1 MIHTDHL
8 AWSLNN
14 TNTYEQHHAH
24 PHHATVDYNPHIN
37 VIEMSSP
44 HEYSSAKGYP
54 LDFTDMKAS
63 QHAHESPM
71 SDSVTIN
78 SASAADN
85 NILQSN
91 EFQSFLE
98 FNGKSQYQSPPENQQ
113 PQVNG
118 NKQQFMD
125 DSLFSDIFQ
134 NYSMENTNTQNQTH
148 EDGNNSSN
156 NNNNLNTTGN
166 SDNNGK
172 ATIDELLH
180 EKHDLFKSP
189 YINTSNLTR
198 SSSAETPDTMGG
210 NSTTDDFTPLL
221 SPTTT
226 TLFDTINPNI
236 LPASEFSMPVSFF
249 EGNSSPSLEALNN
262 GSNIPSEETKVKR
275 LRKARKPSSSSVSK
289 VTKAPSPL
297 MRPNMSSRR
306 LSTRVPTSTGS
317 YSTNASPVI
326 STSVNRNY
334 SSSMAQYSKSMSPEE
349 QHSESSESSAAEMP
363 PPARNVTIGANG
375 PLPAATPASL
385 MNLPEQDVDMAD
397 ISETENHLKDAVQ
410 ATKNIA
416 IQASVV
422 ATPPPPKP
430 TKKRIPRTSKTAPS
444 SATSSPLI
452 AAAPPTGSRKKS
464 TPILAPHERSK
475 SSTNSI
481 MIKPKVSIAASPVL
495 IASLRHTG
503 GRNSISSSPI
513 IMPKISPHMSPHIVP
528 MGSGNG
534 SRNNGNNGGGSSD
547 DLSALLASKSNYQNI
562 VEGNHNQLGLLY
574 PDTLSADLT
583 SKRTSHK
590 LAEQGRRNR
599 INTALGDLAKLIVP
613 DANQAPSKATT
624 VELAIKRINELKTE
638 LEGCK
643 DRLRKYEEV

>member
-1 MIHTDHL
+1 MIHTDHPV
-8 AWSLNN
+8 WPLNN
-14 TNTYEQHHAH
+14 TNIYEQQNTHS
-24 PHHATVDYNPHIN
+24 HHATADYNLDIH
-37 VIEMSSP
+37 VTEMSSP
-44 HEYSSAKGYP
+44 HEYPSSKSYS

-71 SDSVTIN
+71 SDGVTIN

-85 NILQSN
+85 NILQSS

-98 FNGKSQYQSPPENQQ
+98 FNGKSQYQSPPEHQQ
-113 PQVNG
+113 PQLNG

-134 NYSMENTNTQNQTH
+134 NYSMSNTNPQNQTH
-148 EDGNNSSN
+148 GDSNNSN
-156 NNNNLNTTGN
+156 NNNLDHTGN
-166 SDNNGK
+166 TDNNAK
-172 ATIDELLH
+172 ETIDELLN

-249 EGNSSPSLEALNN
+249 DGNSSPSLEALNN
-262 GSNIPSEETKVKR
+262 GSNIPTEETKMKR
-275 LRKARKPSSSSVSK
+275 PRKARKPSSSSISK

-297 MRPNMSSRR
+297 IRPNMPSRR
-306 LSTRVPTSTGS
+306 LSTRMSTSTTS
-317 YSTNASPVI
+317 YSTNVSPVI

-334 SSSMAQYSKSMSPEE
+334 SRSMAQYSKSMSPEE
-349 QHSESSESSAAEMP
+349 QKPENLESSAAEMP

-385 MNLPEQDVDMAD
+385 MNLPEQDVDMVD

-422 ATPPPPKP
+422 AAPPPLKATPA
-430 TKKRIPRTSKTAPS
+430 KKRVTRTSKTAPS
-444 SATSSPLI
+444 SVSSSPLI
-452 AAAPPTGSRKKS
+452 AAAPPNGSRKKA

-475 SSTNSI
+475 SGSSSI
-481 MIKPKVSIAASPVL
+481 MIKPKMNIAASPVL
-495 IASLRHTG
+495 RTSLRHTG

-513 IMPKISPHMSPHIVP
+513 IMPKMSPHMSPHIAP
-528 MGSGNG
+528 MGSNNRG
-534 SRNNGNNGGGSSD
+534 RNNGNSDSSD

-599 INTALGDLAKLIVP
+599 INTALGDLAKLLVP
-613 DANQAPSKATT
+613 DANQVPSKATT
-624 VELAIKRINELKTE
+624 VELAIKRINDLKTE